1 MFRKN
6 NKKNITQKVRRR
18 DSDILCLLDDGG
30 EVLRVDLNT
39 RRYAVSEVKNPLIKK
54 EINNQLESLGLSPY
68 FQVK

>member
-6 NKKNITQKVRRR
+6 NKKNITKKVMRR
-18 DSDILCLLDDGG
+18 DSDILCLLDEGG

-39 RRYAVSEVKNPLIKK
+39 RRYAVAEVRNPLIKK

-68 FQVK
+68 FQVQ